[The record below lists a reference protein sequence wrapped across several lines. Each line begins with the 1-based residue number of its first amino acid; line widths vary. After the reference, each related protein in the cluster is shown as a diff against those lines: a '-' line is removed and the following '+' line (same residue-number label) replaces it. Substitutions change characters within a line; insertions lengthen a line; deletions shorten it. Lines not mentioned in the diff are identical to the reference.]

1 MRKIR
6 RPVFREEN
14 QNLLSEWLVRAADK
28 KAVAKSLGTTYITL
42 LRRTKA
48 ITDEGK
54 AITDIF
60 SFNDI
65 LRLIDLQHVDA
76 SQPDVSERMT
86 TKEQKLDEQVKQ
98 VAKALKAT
106 GREVDVE
113 ELKQSI
119 LGKPKGGIVKGKGK
133 TDDKK

>member
-42 LRRTKA
+42 LRRVKS
-48 ITDEGK
+48 ITDDGEK
-54 AITDIF
+54 ITDIF

-65 LRLIDLQHVDA
+65 LHLIDLQNVDA
-76 SQPDVSERMT
+76 STPDVGERMT
-86 TKEQKLDEQVKQ
+86 TKEQKLNEQVMQ

-106 GREVDVE
+106 GREVDIE
-113 ELKQSI
+113 ELKKSI
-119 LGKPKGGIVKGKGK
+119 LGDQKSGADKGK

>member
-42 LRRTKA
+42 LRRVKS
-48 ITDEGK
+48 ITDDGEK
-54 AITDIF
+54 ITDIF

-65 LRLIDLQHVDA
+65 LHLIDLQNVDA
-76 SQPDVSERMT
+76 STPDVSERMT
-86 TKEQKLDEQVKQ
+86 TKEQKLNEQVMQ

-106 GREVDVE
+106 GREVDIE
-113 ELKQSI
+113 ELKKSI
-119 LGKPKGGIVKGKGK
+119 LGDQKNGADKGK